1 MMLTAERVL
10 PAGVLPIILGAV
22 GAALLLL
29 ILIPLAVFCI
39 LKK

>member
-1 MMLTAERVL
+1 MTLMAERVL
-10 PAGVLPIILGAV
+10 PAGLLPIILGAV
-22 GAALLLL
+22 GAALLL